1 MAAQKK
7 HPAIFIMGPTASGK
21 TDLAVELRKHLPV
34 ELISVDSTLV
44 YREMNI
50 GTAKPDAEILAK
62 APHRLIDIRDPS
74 DAYSVGDFARDAR
87 REMDEITESGRIPLL
102 VGGTML
108 YFKALI
114 DGLAELPLS
123 NPEIRAQLDKD
134 AVELGWP
141 ALHQRL
147 AQLDP
152 ISAERI
158 HPNHSQRIQR
168 ALEICMITG
177 RPFSSLL
184 ADQQHSG
191 TGVAAITDDYDV
203 VQIAIAPRDRAL
215 LHRRIEGRFDIM
227 LSQGLIAEVQA
238 LYDRGD
244 LQPDLPAIRAVG
256 YRQVWEF
263 LEGKITQKEMIA
275 KGEAATRQL
284 AKRQLTWLRGWSDLN
299 WVYIDDEQ
307 GNTLELKN
315 IVDNSLKFLTKGTIY
330 NA

>member
-1 MAAQKK
+1 MTTRKK

-50 GTAKPDAEILAK
+50 GTAKPDAELLAK

-74 DAYSVGDFARDAR
+74 EAYSVGDFARDAR
-87 REMDEITESGRIPLL
+87 REMDEITASGRIPLL

-114 DGLAELPLS
+114 DGLAELPPS
-123 NPEIRAQLDKD
+123 DPAIRAQLNKD
-134 AVELGWP
+134 AEELGWP
-141 ALHQRL
+141 ALHKRL
-147 AQLDP
+147 AELDP
-152 ISAERI
+152 ITAERI

-168 ALEICMITG
+168 ALEVCMVTG

-184 ADQQHSG
+184 ADQQNSG
-191 TGVAAITDDYDV
+191 AGVAPITDDYEV
-203 VQIAIAPRDRAL
+203 VQIAIAPRDRKL

-227 LSQGLIAEVQA
+227 LDRGLIPEVQA

-256 YRQVWEF
+256 YRQVWEL

-284 AKRQLTWLRGWSDLN
+284 AKRQLTWLRGWPDLN
-299 WVYIDDEQ
+299 WVYTDDEQ
-307 GNTLELKN
+307 GNALELKK
-315 IVDNSLKFLTKGTIY
+315 IVDDSLIFLTKGTIY
-330 NA
+330 NT